1 MGNINTQSSINI
13 PQQYITLT
21 PTGSQ
26 QLFMQDFNP
35 NNRIYDQLSINIQW
49 NYRNINKRAI
59 NEGINQWQESGQVII
74 HKNEIIPQYGD
85 LIVNPWDQWR
95 YYMITNVESHIK
107 EYFFLVDINRVNYTI
122 NTNPTPSQTT
132 SQSQTIP
139 PRDDNYTQP
148 NTNPF
153 Y

>member
-1 MGNINTQSSINI
+1 M
-13 PQQYITLT
+13 YITLT

-35 NNRIYDQLSINIQW
+35 NNRVYDKLTINVQW
-49 NYRNINKRAI
+49 NYRNTNQRQIND
-59 NEGINQWQESGQVII
+59 GINQWQETGQIVI

-85 LIVNPWDQWR
+85 LIVNPWDKWR

-139 PRDDNYTQP
+139 PEDNDYSQP
-148 NTNPF
+148 SENPF